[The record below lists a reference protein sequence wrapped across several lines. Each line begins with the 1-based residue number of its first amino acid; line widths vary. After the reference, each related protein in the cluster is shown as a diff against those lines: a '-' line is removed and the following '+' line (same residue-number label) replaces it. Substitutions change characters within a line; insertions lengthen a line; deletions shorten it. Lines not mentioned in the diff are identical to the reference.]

1 LTESNALHNLTTL
14 LAHISA
20 ARSSLRMA
28 SSSLQFPNHIPSP
41 TSFETPL
48 PSNLSFDLTVN
59 EGLLQLDLR
68 VLRPITPKS
77 SPAPS
82 HSPSHTSLFA
92 LANSAS
98 KLVFK
103 APQGIGGE
111 TYHYQGQ
118 EVIVIEQVRV
128 SSADPNFIAVL
139 AKLAVLEERINMLRG
154 KVEIVALGA
163 QKTY

>member
-1 LTESNALHNLTTL
+1 
-14 LAHISA
+14 
-20 ARSSLRMA
+20 MA
-28 SSSLQFPNHIPSP
+28 SPSLQFPNHIPSS

-48 PSNLSFDLTVN
+48 PSNLSFDLTIN

-77 SPAPS
+77 SPVPS
-82 HSPSHTSLFA
+82 HNPSHTSLFA
-92 LANSAS
+92 LANSAT